1 MGNGFRLARLAGIDV
16 YLDWSLLII
25 FALVAV
31 SLGGGAFPAWHPDWA
46 AGTAWATALAAAVLF
61 LASVLVHEMSHALVG
76 RLFGIEIPRI
86 TLFVFGGMAQM
97 REEPKAWRP
106 ELLMAIAGPLT
117 SAALGFAFVGLA
129 WASAGPLHL
138 GSGED
143 ARAVAAA
150 LGPWPTLLLWLG
162 PINIVLAIFNMVPGF
177 PLDGGR
183 VLRAI
188 IWGATGNLHRATQW
202 AAFCGQLIAWLLIA
216 SGFAMALGLRVPWFG
231 TGLFSG
237 LWLALIGWFLNNAA
251 AQSYRQLLI
260 RETLAD
266 VPVARLMKR
275 GADSVAPTISVH
287 DLVERHVLPGEQRAF
302 AVVERGGLVG
312 LVSLRDV
319 HKLPRSEWEATAV
332 REIMTPAAELAVVA
346 PGDSAANALA
356 LLSERQVNQLPV
368 VEHGEVRGLLRR
380 EDVLRWLSLYADRNA
395 SA

>member
-16 YLDWSLLII
+16 YLDWSLVII

-31 SLGGGAFPAWHPDWA
+31 SLGGGAFPAWHPSWA
-46 AGTAWATALAAAVLF
+46 VGTAWATAVAAAVLF
-61 LASVLVHEMSHALVG
+61 IASVLVHEISHALVG
-76 RLFGIEIPRI
+76 RAFGIEIPRI

-117 SAALGFAFVGLA
+117 SAALGFVFIGLA

-138 GSGED
+138 GEAED
-143 ARAVAAA
+143 PRALVEA

-183 VLRAI
+183 VLRAV
-188 IWGATGNLHRATQW
+188 IWGMTGNLHRATRW

-216 SGFAMALGLRVPWFG
+216 AGLAMALGVRLPWFG

-251 AQSYRQLLI
+251 AASYRQLLI
-260 RETLAD
+260 RESLTA
-266 VPVARLMKR
+266 VPVARLMKGR
-275 GADSVAPTISVH
+275 ADTVGPTLSVH
-287 DLVERHVLPGEQRAF
+287 ELVDEHVLRGEQRAF
-302 AVVERGGLVG
+302 AVVERGQLVG

-319 HKLPRSEWEATAV
+319 HKVPRGEWDVTPV
-332 REIMTPAAELAVVA
+332 RAIMTPADALAVVA
-346 PGDSAANALA
+346 PTEPAANALA

-368 VEHGEVRGLLRR
+368 VERGELRGLLRR
-380 EDVLRWLSLYADRNA
+380 EDVLRWLSLYGERHGQ
-395 SA
+395 